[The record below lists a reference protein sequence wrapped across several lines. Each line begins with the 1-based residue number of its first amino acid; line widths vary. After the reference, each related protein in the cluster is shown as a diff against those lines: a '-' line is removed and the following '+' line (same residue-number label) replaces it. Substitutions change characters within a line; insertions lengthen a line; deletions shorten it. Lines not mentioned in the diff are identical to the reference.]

1 MAILPL
7 EEINNVRMHADIVE
21 VISSYIPLMHKGK
34 NYFGVCPFHEDH
46 SPSMSVSAEKQIYK
60 CFSCGA
66 AGNVITFVQ
75 NYENVPFL
83 EAVDIL
89 AKRYGIT
96 LSNAIN
102 IKQNDKNTRYYEM
115 MDLAQKFFQNNLK
128 TDLGIQA
135 REYLQQRGLDKN
147 AIAEFGIGLTL
158 TDRQMLYRLLKSKKY
173 TEKEMDD
180 VALVNTHDSPYD
192 YFVNRIM
199 FPLHDPNGHIVGFS
213 GRVYYES
220 DAAKYVNTRETI
232 IFKKGQI
239 LFNYHRAKP
248 FIRNEKTVILVEGYM
263 DAIRLYINGVKNVLA
278 IMGTSL
284 TKDQIVLL
292 KKLNA
297 KVVLCL
303 DNDSAGQKAIYDIG
317 QLLKKDNFEIEVIK
331 LSGAKDPDEYIL
343 KNGIEAFQKNL
354 KEPLKYFDFS
364 LNYLK
369 QNKNLEQTVDLVNY
383 INDVLLDIAFEQD
396 PLLIDVTLKK
406 LATDYNL
413 EYDMLKE
420 KLQNITSNKNKT
432 EKTEFKVESEI
443 ALKKQVKNNTY
454 QVACKKLLFYMMN
467 EAKYIRIYQDNL
479 VFLDNLNF
487 REIAKAIIYY
497 YESNK
502 TISMAD
508 FLTYASTNERFYPE
522 VLDII
527 NEGSEEQLDENVFM
541 DYLNSIQKGNKQKTI
556 KELKQS
562 LKEELDKN
570 KKIEI
575 AMQIA
580 ELKKGSV

>member
-60 CFSCGA
+60 CFSFGA

-75 NYENVPFL
+75 NYENVSFL

-102 IKQNDKNTRYYEM
+102 IKQNDKNTRYYDM

-128 TDLGIQA
+128 TELGIQA

-220 DAAKYVNTRETI
+220 EAAKYVNTRETI

-248 FIRNEKTVILVEGYM
+248 FIRNEKAVILVEGY
-263 DAIRLYINGVKNVLA
+263 IL
-278 IMGTSL
+278 MG
-284 TKDQIVLL
+284 L
-292 KKLNA
+292 K
-297 KVVLCL
+297 
-303 DNDSAGQKAIYDIG
+303 I
-317 QLLKKDNFEIEVIK
+317 F
-331 LSGAKDPDEYIL
+331 
-343 KNGIEAFQKNL
+343 
-354 KEPLKYFDFS
+354 
-364 LNYLK
+364 
-369 QNKNLEQTVDLVNY
+369 
-383 INDVLLDIAFEQD
+383 
-396 PLLIDVTLKK
+396 
-406 LATDYNL
+406 
-413 EYDMLKE
+413 
-420 KLQNITSNKNKT
+420 
-432 EKTEFKVESEI
+432 
-443 ALKKQVKNNTY
+443 
-454 QVACKKLLFYMMN
+454 
-467 EAKYIRIYQDNL
+467 
-479 VFLDNLNF
+479 
-487 REIAKAIIYY
+487 
-497 YESNK
+497 
-502 TISMAD
+502 
-508 FLTYASTNERFYPE
+508 
-522 VLDII
+522 
-527 NEGSEEQLDENVFM
+527 
-541 DYLNSIQKGNKQKTI
+541 
-556 KELKQS
+556 
-562 LKEELDKN
+562 
-570 KKIEI
+570 
-575 AMQIA
+575 
-580 ELKKGSV
+580 